1 MGVTVVPIPGTTRP
15 ERLDENLAALE
26 VELSEED
33 LARLDELAP
42 VGVAAGE
49 RYPAES
55 MRVIGG

>member
-15 ERLDENLAALE
+15 ERLDENVAALDIA
-26 VELSEED
+26 LADED
-33 LARLDELAP
+33 MARLEELAP
-42 VGVAAGE
+42 VGVAAGD